1 MHISTMVL
9 VTGATGF
16 LGSHLVC
23 QLLAAGKQ
31 VRACRRKTSDMRE
44 FTFIFSHY
52 FGSDQAAKDALSA
65 LVWVEADVLEID
77 TLAQS
82 LIGVS
87 RVYHCAAL
95 VSFDASDR
103 DLLMKVNVEGTANVV
118 NLCLIHGVKHLSY
131 VSSIASLG
139 RTKTGNTMDE
149 NSAWEASKLN
159 TNYAI
164 SKYKAEMEVWRGA
177 EEGLS
182 VIIVNPGVIIGVGD
196 FSKGSNA
203 LVQTIYKGMPMY
215 SMGANGYVDVKDV
228 ARAFLEIENAGIVNR
243 RFVLVG
249 ANMRFRDLFFM
260 IADGFG
266 KKRPY
271 IQVTPFMAAIA
282 WRVMAVVRLFNKKG
296 LALTKETARA
306 ALNESYYSSNRIM
319 SEVGF
324 SFTPIEE
331 TVADCVG
338 QYKAW
343 LVSR

>member
-1 MHISTMVL
+1 MVL

-31 VRACRRKTSDMRE
+31 VRACKRKTSDMRE
-44 FTFIFSHY
+44 FNFIFQYY
-52 FGSDQAAKDALSA
+52 FGNSLSA
-65 LVWVEADVLEID
+65 KSVRELLQWAEADVLELD
-77 TLAQS
+77 TLTQAMQG
-82 LIGVS
+82 IE

-95 VSFDASDR
+95 VSFDAGDR

-118 NLCLIHGVKHLSY
+118 NLCLIHGVKYLSY

-139 RTKTGNTMDE
+139 RTKSGNTMDE
-149 NSAWEASKLN
+149 NSTWEHSKLN
-159 TNYAI
+159 SNYAI
-164 SKYKAEMEVWRGA
+164 SKYRAEMEVWRGA
-177 EEGLS
+177 EEGLL
-182 VIIVNPGVIIGVGD
+182 VMVVNPGVIIGVGD

-203 LVQTIYKGMPMY
+203 LIRTIYKGMPMY
-215 SMGANGYVDVKDV
+215 SMGANGYVDVADV
-228 ARAFLEIENAGIVNR
+228 ARAILEIESAGIFNR

-271 IQVTPFMAAIA
+271 INVTPFMAAIA
-282 WRVMAVVRLFNKKG
+282 WRVMAMVRLFSKKG

-306 ALNESYYSSNRIM
+306 ALNESYYNSNRII

-324 SFTPIEE
+324 TFTPIEK
-331 TVADCVG
+331 TVENCVG
-338 QYKAW
+338 LYKDWVLAAG
-343 LVSR
+343 R

>member
-1 MHISTMVL
+1 MVL

-31 VRACRRKTSDMRE
+31 VRACKRKTSDMRE
-44 FTFIFSHY
+44 FTFIFNHY
-52 FGSDQAAKDALSA
+52 FGSDQQAKDANKL
-65 LVWVEADVLEID
+65 LHWVAADVLEID
-77 TLAQS
+77 TLTDAMQ
-82 LIGVS
+82 GVL

-103 DLLMKVNVEGTANVV
+103 DLLMKVNAEGTANVV
-118 NLCLIHGVKHLSY
+118 NLCLIQGIKHLSY

-149 NSAWEASKLN
+149 NSTWEASKLN
-159 TNYAI
+159 SNYAI
-164 SKYKAEMEVWRGA
+164 SKYKAEMEVWRGS

-228 ARAFLEIENAGIVNR
+228 ARAFLEIEKAGIVNR

-249 ANMRFRDLFFM
+249 ANMRFRDFFFM
-260 IADGFG
+260 IADGFV

-271 IQVTPFMAAIA
+271 INVTPIMAAIA
-282 WRVMAVVRLFNKKG
+282 WRVMAVVRLFSKKG

-306 ALNESYYSSNRIM
+306 ALNESYYNSDRIIK
-319 SEVGF
+319 EVGCA
-324 SFTPIEE
+324 FTPIEK
-331 TVADCVG
+331 TVEDCVG
-338 QYKAW
+338 RYGDW
-343 LVSR
+343 VDRP

>member
-1 MHISTMVL
+1 MVL

-31 VRACRRKTSDMRE
+31 VRACKRKTSDMRE
-44 FTFIFSHY
+44 FNFIFQYY
-52 FGSDQAAKDALSA
+52 FGSGLSA
-65 LVWVEADVLEID
+65 KSVKELLQWTEADVLELD
-77 TLAQS
+77 TLAQAMQG
-82 LIGVS
+82 IE

-95 VSFDASDR
+95 VSFDAGDR

-118 NLCLIHGVKHLSY
+118 NLCLAEGIKQLSY

-139 RTKTGNTMDE
+139 RTKSGNTMDE
-149 NSAWEASKLN
+149 NSTWEYSKLN
-159 TNYAI
+159 SNYAI
-164 SKYKAEMEVWRGA
+164 SKYRAEMEVWRGA

-215 SMGANGYVDVKDV
+215 SMGANGYVDVADV
-228 ARAFLEIENAGIVNR
+228 ARAMLEIESARIFNR

-271 IQVTPFMAAIA
+271 INVTPFMAAIA
-282 WRVMAVVRLFNKKG
+282 WRVMAVLRLFSKKG

-306 ALNESYYSSNRIM
+306 ALNESYYSSNRII

-324 SFTPIEE
+324 AFTPIEK
-331 TVADCVG
+331 TVEDCVG
-338 QYKAW
+338 RYGDW
-343 LVSR
+343 LLAVSH

>member
-1 MHISTMVL
+1 MVL

-31 VRACRRKTSDMRE
+31 VRACMRKTSDKRE
-44 FTFIFSHY
+44 FNFIFHHY
-52 FGSDQAAKDALSA
+52 FGSDQNAQMVLQR
-65 LVWVEADVLEID
+65 LIWVEADVLEID
-77 TLAQS
+77 TLSSA
-82 LIGVS
+82 LDGVEH
-87 RVYHCAAL
+87 VYHVAAL
-95 VSFDASDR
+95 VSFDAADR

-118 NLCLIHGVKHLSY
+118 NLCLILGIKKLSY

-139 RTKTGNTMDE
+139 RTKSGNTMDE
-149 NSAWEASKLN
+149 NSTWEASKLN
-159 TNYAI
+159 SNYAI
-164 SKYKAEMEVWRGA
+164 SKYKAEMEVWRGS

-203 LVQTIYKGMPMY
+203 LVQTIYKGMPLY
-215 SMGANGYVDVKDV
+215 SMGVNGYVDVKDV
-228 ARAFLEIENAGIVNR
+228 ARALLEIEKAGIYNR

-282 WRVMAVVRLFNKKG
+282 WRVMAVVRLFSKKG

-306 ALNESYYSSNRIM
+306 ALNESYYNSNRII
-319 SEVGF
+319 SEIDF
-324 SFTPIEE
+324 AFTPIEK

-338 QYKAW
+338 EYAAW
-343 LVSR
+343 ELG